1 MMDDD
6 FTFGASVWGT
16 SNDPTHLANITTSF
30 SSLEPPAPS
39 PAPSQDQLDDYDD
52 FHTPPQT
59 QNSSI
64 AQEDDFGDFG
74 DFGDAEGL
82 EGGRDF
88 EREADFGQD
97 ADFGDFAEDASFHE
111 EPIPGSSQTPWVPL
125 RLTPLP
131 SRTELEKQIN
141 YILDPIW
148 TRDISLLTTDED
160 IRQVEGVSQILV
172 TPERFV
178 ILVEY
183 SLRMLMIYVM
193 KSSFICHANGFT
205 TPHGAYKLDA
215 LARSTTT
222 FNCSWTTRELR

>member
-16 SNDPTHLANITTSF
+16 SNDPARLANITTSL
-30 SSLEPPAPS
+30 SSLGSPAPS

-74 DFGDAEGL
+74 DFGEAGDL
-82 EGGRDF
+82 EGGEDF
-88 EREADFGQD
+88 RHEGDFGQGTG
-97 ADFGDFAEDASFHE
+97 FGDFAEDASFDE
-111 EPIPGSSQTPWVPL
+111 EPIPGPSQTSWGPL

-131 SRTELEKQIN
+131 SRDELEQQIN
-141 YILDPIW
+141 RILDPVWIK
-148 TRDISLLTTDED
+148 DISSLTTDED
-160 IRQVEGVSQILV
+160 IRQMEGVSQILV

-178 ILVEY
+178 VLVEC
-183 SLRMLMIYVM
+183 SLRML
-193 KSSFICHANGFT
+193 KF
-205 TPHGAYKLDA
+205 
-215 LARSTTT
+215 
-222 FNCSWTTRELR
+222 